1 MRRLLRSQQ
10 EWKKYGEVCE
20 RLPNLLVESLQHQI
34 KPNRPKSQSQLTIEH
49 KEAIFSLSQINSNLL
64 FQLHLDQQLQ
74 YRVWLQSLC
83 YDLYSRK
90 GDKSHQSSLEYFAE
104 FFAYWCSG
112 NTRTLAQLKELTP
125 KTYAYFEGLS
135 TAGLSWKIVKYER
148 VLRLMNS
155 LLKCNYKQAP
165 TCSDCISG
173 SCMHS
178 ILAQGGYL
186 LRLNAIMFTI

>member
-104 FFAYWCSG
+104 FFAYWCSS

-125 KTYAYFEGLS
+125 ETYAYFEGLS
-135 TAGLSWKIVKYER
+135 TTWLFWKTRKCKTASSLSGA
-148 VLRLMNS
+148 L
-155 LLKCNYKQAP
+155 
-165 TCSDCISG
+165 G
-173 SCMHS
+173 
-178 ILAQGGYL
+178 
-186 LRLNAIMFTI
+186 